1 MEVAWFQMFLAAVA
15 GLVALS
21 LLRLVRWLSFLFLAF
36 CPFLSCKLISQ
47 GVLYLAVLVPG
58 LAVPSYPPY
67 PATVPLGFVMGEP
80 LSPLVVPVRHE
91 RFAAVEANLKE
102 KNSPVIAFI
111 SHDRIQV
118 IVNDAEIAKQLF
130 VDSKLFPK
138 PPALY
143 DVIRVFGENIVSIS
157 ETGPQW
163 KKQRS
168 LCSPAFSIANLKLVS
183 NVVVS
188 SCHKLFQEWETKATH
203 KGPRW
208 EVQVDM
214 LHEINKTALAIISEA
229 GFGSE
234 IVFEPE
240 EGTRHTLSFWNC
252 MNNVVDLLW
261 LRLGLPNVVKFVPFG
276 KPKVAKD
283 SFAEFEHYINEFI
296 VDRKNKQNAE
306 VGESVGRADLLSLL
320 LRAEDPHSNI
330 RLTDEEIRA
339 NIFIF
344 LVAGHETTSHTLAF
358 SFALLACH
366 PDAQQKVY
374 EEVQRLLQEKM
385 ASGEQSEQLTYDDYK
400 KLNYT
405 MCVFK
410 EALRMYPPVN
420 MVPKMAAE
428 DVMISGYLIPKNTT
442 ISVALNVLHRNEK
455 YWQEPDIFKP
465 ERFLKMGEDSGT
477 SVNPYAFAPFSGGR
491 RSCLGMKFAEVE
503 AVLLLASIVRSFSI
517 HVPPGVEPATLF
529 EIKIGLTATPKHGTQ
544 LLLRNRA
551 S

>member
-1 MEVAWFQMFLAAVA
+1 MEVAWSQMFLAAVA

-21 LLRLVRWLSFLFLAF
+21 LLRLGFYILRFWHRVWRFRHIPHVRQLFHWGSLWVNLSPRWLFQYDMNVSLHWRRIF
-36 CPFLSCKLISQ
+36 
-47 GVLYLAVLVPG
+47 
-58 LAVPSYPPY
+58 
-67 PATVPLGFVMGEP
+67 
-80 LSPLVVPVRHE
+80 
-91 RFAAVEANLKE
+91 KE
-102 KNSPVIAFI
+102 KNSPVVAFI

-118 IVNDAEIAKQLF
+118 IVNDAEMAKQLF

-240 EGTRHTLSFWNC
+240 EGTRHTLSFWRFLTECQFVSHQNC
-252 MNNVVDLLW
+252 VNNVVDLLW

-276 KPKVAKD
+276 KPKVAKE
-283 SFAEFEHYINEFI
+283 SFAEFENYINEFI
-296 VDRKNKQNAE
+296 VDRKKKQNAE
-306 VGESVGRADLLSLL
+306 AGESVGRADLLSLL

-344 LVAGHETTSHTLAF
+344 LHWPSQTGNF
-358 SFALLACH
+358 YM
-366 PDAQQKVY
+366 KVY
-374 EEVQRLLQEKM
+374 DEVQRLLQEKV
-385 ASGEQSEQLTYDDYK
+385 ASGEQQLQLTYEDYK

-410 EALRMYPPVN
+410 ETLRMYPPVS

-428 DVMISGYLIPKNTT
+428 DVMIGGYLIPKNTT
-442 ISVALNVLHRNEK
+442 VSVALNVLHRNEK

-465 ERFLKMGEDSGT
+465 ERFLKMSEDSGT

-517 HVPPGVEPATLF
+517 HVPPGVKPATLF
-529 EIKIGLTATPKHGTQ
+529 EMKIGLTATPKHGTQ
-544 LLLRNRA
+544 LLLRRRA